1 MLSACALAA
10 SLCMPLAAPAAWAD
24 DVSDAQAALD
34 QAESRLKQIV
44 EEHDAL
50 QKEADDLQ
58 VQIDGAVDGVM
69 DAQRE
74 VQDGRARLGEM
85 LTYEYKTG
93 GVGILKVLLES
104 ENLDDL
110 LNNLH
115 YVDSVQ
121 KAQADAIELQ
131 KQREEAFNVAL
142 DDMNDKK
149 DRQMVKIADAEKKTE
164 EAAAVVATAE
174 TQLSKAQDAAQ
185 AEADRL
191 AALKAQVD
199 ALAAAEQD
207 AAAAEEPQAPAPTPE
222 APAQPDRPAAGN
234 GSGSTGGAVQ
244 GGGTAPAPAPAPDQ
258 QAGWKTGAASA
269 YGSQTDGTLG
279 ATTASG
285 AVVTESS
292 MGVAIPMSWPNARS
306 YLGRQVE
313 IRYGG
318 MTVVA
323 TVNDLGGMG
332 GGSRALDLQPG
343 VWKAFGASSCLDWGV
358 RTVSYRFL

>member
-1 MLSACALAA
+1 MLPACALAA

-58 VQIDGAVDGVM
+58 VQIDGAIDGVM

-93 GVGILKVLLES
+93 GVGVLKVLLES

-110 LNNLH
+110 LSNLH

-121 KAQADAIELQ
+121 KAQADEIELQ
-131 KQREEAFNVAL
+131 KQREEAFNAAL

-149 DRQMVKIADAEKKTE
+149 DQQMVKIADAEKKTE

-191 AALKAQVD
+191 AALKAQAD

-207 AAAAEEPQAPAPTPE
+207 AAAAEEPQASAPAPAPE
-222 APAQPDRPAAGN
+222 SPAQPDRPAAG
-234 GSGSTGGAVQ
+234 GSGSTGGAAPDS
-244 GGGTAPAPAPAPDQ
+244 GAAPAPEADQ
-258 QAGWKTGAASA
+258 QVGWKTGAASA
-269 YGSQTDGTLG
+269 YGSQADGTLG